1 MAGVWHQAGCC
12 CGGGPCKHCVED
24 GDGNDWPQDD
34 VTITMAN
41 GACLGAEPICNAA
54 GVYVFA
60 GAREWCSAAGVDDG
74 CAWVW
79 HYDPP
84 DPALNY
90 YSLVITYWK
99 ALGEW
104 DVGVGYAWGAGA
116 IARYLETNV
125 AGIDCNP
132 STHKLEGSFLG
143 VPGDPRSWVD
153 CDACTIDGT
162 IG

>member
-41 GACLGAEPICNAA
+41 GACLGAEWICNAA
-54 GVYVFA
+54 GVYVFVE
-60 GAREWCSAAGVDDG
+60 ARERDDR
-74 CAWVW
+74 CDWVW

-84 DPALNY
+84 DPFLDY
-90 YSLVITYWK
+90 YGLGIIYWK
-99 ALGEW
+99 VSGEW
-104 DVGVGYAWGAGA
+104 DVGVSYWCCGYPWAS
-116 IARYLETNV
+116 YLKTNV

-143 VPGDPRSWVD
+143 VPGDPTSWVD